1 MALAGGMEI
10 DMSVIEMCVAICI
23 AYNVATTL
31 VLAWVQVQLR
41 DLRKAWAKTEVSA
54 LDRGLRLTVVEKQVR
69 EMRTGVR
76 ELSEVVG
83 MIDQDVQ
90 DLNDGKY
97 PGSDDDHEARCLG
110 CRACMRGD
118 CN

>member
-1 MALAGGMEI
+1 
-10 DMSVIEMCVAICI
+10 MSVIEVCIFTCVAC
-23 AYNVATTL
+23 NMVATAL
-31 VLAWVQVQLR
+31 VLLRVQVQVR
-41 DLRKAWAKTEVSA
+41 DLRKAWAKTELSS

-69 EMRTGVR
+69 EMRAGVR

-97 PGSDDDHEARCLG
+97 PGSGDDHEARCLG
-110 CRACMRGD
+110 CSACMRGD
-118 CN
+118 CS

>member
-1 MALAGGMEI
+1 MSVTTIGVIAALA
-10 DMSVIEMCVAICI
+10 CNA
-23 AYNVATTL
+23 ATGL
-31 VLAWVQVQLR
+31 VLTRILVDLR
-41 DLRKAWAKTEVSA
+41 DLRKAWVRVEASD
-54 LDRGLRLTVVEKQVR
+54 LDHGLRLTVVEKQVR

-90 DLNDGKY
+90 DLNEGKY

>member
-1 MALAGGMEI
+1 
-10 DMSVIEMCVAICI
+10 MSVIEVCVFACVACNVI
-23 AYNVATTL
+23 ATAL
-31 VLAWVQVQLR
+31 VLLRVQVQVR

-54 LDRGLRLTVVEKQVR
+54 LDRGLRLTVVEKQVKD
-69 EMRTGVR
+69 MRAGVR
-76 ELSEVVG
+76 DLSATVG
-83 MIDQDVQ
+83 MVDRDVQ
-90 DLNDGKY
+90 DLMSEAY

>member
-1 MALAGGMEI
+1 MSVTTIGVIVALA
-10 DMSVIEMCVAICI
+10 CNA
-23 AYNVATTL
+23 ATGL
-31 VLAWVQVQLR
+31 VLTRILVDLR
-41 DLRKAWAKTEVSA
+41 DLRKAWVRVEASD
-54 LDRGLRLTVVEKQVR
+54 LDHGLRLTVVEKQVR

-76 ELSEVVG
+76 ELSRTVG

-90 DLNDGKY
+90 DLNEGKY

>member
-1 MALAGGMEI
+1 
-10 DMSVIEMCVAICI
+10 MSVIEVCIFACVAC
-23 AYNVATTL
+23 NMVATAL
-31 VLAWVQVQLR
+31 VLLRVQVQVR
-41 DLRKAWAKTEVSA
+41 DLRKAWAKTEVSS

-97 PGSDDDHEARCLG
+97 SGSDDDHEARCLG

>member
-1 MALAGGMEI
+1 
-10 DMSVIEMCVAICI
+10 MSVIEGCIVACVAC
-23 AYNVATTL
+23 NMVATAL
-31 VLAWVQVQLR
+31 VLLRVQVQVR
-41 DLRKAWAKTEVSA
+41 DLRKAWAKTEVSS

-90 DLNDGKY
+90 DLNGGKY
-97 PGSDDDHEARCLG
+97 SGSDDDHEARCLG